1 MKNKDK
7 AAPLPAP
14 GSRKPYSRASDV
26 RKVQINW
33 HSSCLSYINHEY
45 SMAIVRSA
53 VCIELAATLA
63 IRIELIKNR
72 RLEPQF
78 VDHLLRWANGLN
90 GKFEKILYPLLDGTP
105 RGANLRSLAK
115 VWRKVSAERN
125 AIAHSGHFKKAS
137 TARHHLDLAYAVITG
152 IASEYHVDLKIL
164 PPGEVDDIVK

>member
-1 MKNKDK
+1 MNALSK
-7 AAPLPAP
+7 PTT
-14 GSRKPYSRASDV
+14 GSHKPYSRASDAK
-26 RKVQINW
+26 KVQVNW
-33 HSSCLSYINHEY
+33 HSSCLSYIRNEY

-105 RGANLRSLAK
+105 RGTNLKSLAR

-137 TARHHLDLAYAVITG
+137 TARHHLDLTYEVITG
-152 IASEYHVDLKIL
+152 IANEYHVNLKIL
-164 PPGEVDDIVK
+164 PPSEVDDIVK